1 MVPSPGMTELE
12 TSEPPG
18 GRPRAV
24 SLAAIGLIGA
34 STLALEILLTRIFS
48 VTMWYHFAFVAV
60 SLALFGVAV
69 SGVAVSVAP
78 RFFSGDHTTSSP
90 EGREGHVGQC
100 PIA

>member
-1 MVPSPGMTELE
+1 MTELK
-12 TSEPPG
+12 TSAPPG
-18 GRPRAV
+18 ERPRTI

-69 SGVAVSVAP
+69 SPTWPSQPLGPDVV
-78 RFFSGDHTTSSP
+78 
-90 EGREGHVGQC
+90 
-100 PIA
+100 